1 MPTPQIIV
9 APNGEELVVL
19 PRAEYDMLVEAA
31 ADAAEDQADL
41 AMYDLRKSDP
51 GSSGHPLPAEV
62 SAAILRGD
70 SLLGALRRHRGLK
83 QVEVAARLGI
93 GQGYLSDLEARRRK
107 GAAETLTKLAELY
120 DVPVAWLTD

>member
-51 GSSGHPLPAEV
+51 GSAGHPLPAEV

>member
-1 MPTPQIIV
+1 MPNPQIIV

-31 ADAAEDQADL
+31 ADAAEDHADL

-62 SAAILRGD
+62 GAAILRGD
-70 SLLGALRRHRGLK
+70 SLLGALRRHRGMK